1 MGMKQNDGFR
11 WKPGRVIMTSF
22 QVHTLEEY
30 VHNINSSDTSTL
42 EDVLPAAISEQYT
55 WPNAPP
61 DGRGAQDSSAPN
73 QKDAGGKDE
82 LTNALDRVSWGCFLF
97 TLGIAVYH
105 LLHGEFGSFWSALT
119 SAISSAAS
127 LIKERHKKKNR

>member
-1 MGMKQNDGFR
+1 MGMQQSDGFR

-22 QVHTLEEY
+22 QVHTLEEV

-42 EDVLPAAISEQYT
+42 EDVLPAAVSEQYT

-61 DGRGAQDSSAPN
+61 NVSGAQDTSASN
-73 QKDAGGKDE
+73 QKYAGEKDE
-82 LTNALDRVSWGCFLF
+82 LTNALDRVSWGCFMI
-97 TLGIAVYH
+97 TLGIAAYH

-127 LIKERHKKKNR
+127 LIKEHRKKRYK